1 MSRTARTL
9 RFILQRIR
17 MSAVLHVAALGLACA
32 AAHTAL
38 PAAAAEAAE
47 ADGAQSRHALL
58 KFDSCDK
65 PQYPQADLQA
75 RHEGTV
81 KISYLVDATG
91 RVQDSKVAASSGF
104 AGLDEAARTTLA
116 NCSFLPALEH
126 GKPVQQWT
134 MVQYVWTLR

>member
-17 MSAVLHVAALGLACA
+17 MPAVLHVAALGLACVA
-32 AAHTAL
+32 AQAAL
-38 PAAAAEAAE
+38 PAAAAEAE
-47 ADGAQSRHALL
+47 TETAQAQRPRLH
-58 KFDSCDK
+58 FNSCAK

-75 RHEGTV
+75 RHEGVV
-81 KISYLVDATG
+81 KIDFLVDATG
-91 RVQDSKVAASSGF
+91 RVLDSKVAASSGF
-104 AGLDEAARTTLA
+104 AGLDEAARTSLS
-116 NCSFLPALEH
+116 NCSFQPALEH